1 MNLITAFLTCTLN
14 AVGMLLLVSDPET
27 ISAAADRTNI
37 KVKVYSFLWIMAAA
51 LSIAYG
57 SMYFIVWM
65 ALEYVAILCWYG
77 RHKKEHLENV
87 IRGIL
92 ALIVMSL
99 TELSIILL
107 YYHNDTVNLKY
118 SGKVDFKTQIACSV
132 GTALIQQPAIV
143 FRYIRQTRKGAR
155 KVLMYILAVKE
166 IADIVWFYTCAAM
179 SFLNQSCITS
189 GLFAV
194 EIIFNYTF
202 FFILAFRIEE
212 RTEQDIRA
220 QINSNAYEYYL
231 NMEEEHLQIRKMYHE
246 MKNQLMIMENGGEDQ
261 SGRKSDYSHTAQKK
275 LEDLNHFYH
284 TGQPSLD
291 MLLFDGEM
299 KAKARNIEFDAVV
312 SEGCLDFM
320 NKEDINMIFG
330 NAIIN
335 AIEAC
340 EKIKEGP
347 RQIRIKAGKNLND
360 TLVYVK
366 NTVSHEREKGS
377 LSTKKK
383 NRIEHG
389 IGLTS
394 IQECAEKYGGY
405 VSIIEEEG
413 TFQLAILFGKE

>member
-1 MNLITAFLTCTLN
+1 MNLIVAFLTFAFN
-14 AVGMLLLVSDPET
+14 AVGMFLLVSNSET
-27 ISAAADRTNI
+27 IAAAVDGVNTRAKI
-37 KVKVYSFLWIMAAA
+37 YSFLWI
-51 LSIAYG
+51 LVSVISIAYG
-57 SMYFIVWM
+57 GMYFIVWIV
-65 ALEYVAILCWYG
+65 LEYMAILCWYG
-77 RHKKEHLENV
+77 RHKKDHLENV

-92 ALIVMSL
+92 ALVVMSV

-107 YYHNDTVNLKY
+107 YYHNDIVNLKY
-118 SGKVDFKTQIACSV
+118 SGKVDFETQIACSV
-132 GTALIQQPAIV
+132 GTALIQQHAII
-143 FRYIRQTRKGAR
+143 FRYIRQTGKGSRKA
-155 KVLMYILAVKE
+155 LMYILEVKE
-166 IADIVWFYTCAAM
+166 TADIAWFYICAATG
-179 SFLNQSCITS
+179 FLNQSCITI
-189 GLFAV
+189 GLFAI
-194 EIIFNYTF
+194 EIMFNYAF
-202 FFILAFRIEE
+202 FFVLAFRIEE
-212 RTEQDIRA
+212 RTERDKRA

-261 SGRKSDYSHTAQKK
+261 NGHKSDYSHTAQKK